1 MQRRLEPELM
11 DTQKEATEYDAMDFT
26 EVNNAFAR
34 EVIELVS
41 DRTEPLELLDIGTGT
56 ARIPILISQQR
67 PQWQIKAIDMAR
79 SMLEIG
85 QKNVADAGL
94 EKQIVLEFVD
104 AKQMPYRDANF
115 DLVISNSL
123 VHHLPN
129 PLSFFTEI
137 ARVLKSNGAILIR
150 DLIRPESESIMNAI
164 VDEIGLEY
172 NDLQKKSFRDSLHAA
187 FTLDEIEE
195 LIQAAG
201 LQDARVYQSSDRHW
215 TAKKQ
220 IKQR

>member
-1 MQRRLEPELM
+1 MQRILEPELM
-11 DTQKEATEYDAMDFT
+11 DTQEEATEYDAMDFT

-34 EVIELVS
+34 EVIELVN

-56 ARIPILISQQR
+56 ARIPILICQQR

-85 QKNVADAGL
+85 QKNIADAGL

-104 AKQMPYRDANF
+104 AKQMSYPDAKF

-137 ARVLKSNGAILIR
+137 ARVLKSNGGILIR
-150 DLIRPESESIMNAI
+150 DLIRPESESIINAL

-172 NDLQKKSFRDSLHAA
+172 DDRQK
-187 FTLDEIEE
+187 
-195 LIQAAG
+195 Q
-201 LQDARVYQSSDRHW
+201 
-215 TAKKQ
+215 
-220 IKQR
+220 

>member
-1 MQRRLEPELM
+1 MQRILEPELM
-11 DTQKEATEYDAMDFT
+11 DTQEEATEYDAMDFT
-26 EVNNAFAR
+26 EVNRAFAR
-34 EVIELVS
+34 DVVELVC
-41 DRTEPLELLDIGTGT
+41 DRIEPLELLDVGTGT
-56 ARIPILISQQR
+56 ARIPILICQQR

-85 QKNVADAGL
+85 KENVADAGL
-94 EKQIVLEFVD
+94 EKQIVLEVQN
-104 AKQMPYRDANF
+104 AKQMPYPDANF

-129 PLSFFTEI
+129 PLSFFQEI

-172 NDLQKKSFRDSLHAA
+172 DDRQKQLFRDSLHAA

-201 LQDARVYQSSDRHW
+201 WQDARVYQSSDRHW
-215 TAKKQ
+215 TAKKAN
-220 IKQR
+220 

>member
-1 MQRRLEPELM
+1 MQRILESELM
-11 DTQKEATEYDAMDFT
+11 DTQEEATEYDAMDFT

-34 EVIELVS
+34 EVIELVN

-67 PQWQIKAIDMAR
+67 PQWQIKAIDMAQ
-79 SMLEIG
+79 SMLKIG
-85 QKNVADAGL
+85 KKNVADAGL

-104 AKQMPYRDANF
+104 AKQMPYPDANF

-129 PLSFFTEI
+129 PLSFFQEI
-137 ARVLKSNGAILIR
+137 ARVLKPAGAILIR
-150 DLIRPESESIMNAI
+150 DLIRPESESIINAL

-172 NDLQKKSFRDSLHAA
+172 NDRQKQLFRDSLHAA
-187 FTLDEIEE
+187 FTLDEVEK

-201 LQDARVYQSSDRHW
+201 LQNVRVYQSSDRHW
-215 TAKKQ
+215 TAKKPN
-220 IKQR
+220 

>member
-1 MQRRLEPELM
+1 MQRILEPELM
-11 DTQKEATEYDAMDFT
+11 DTQEEATEYDAMDFR
-26 EVNNAFAR
+26 EVNHAFAR

-41 DRTEPLELLDIGTGT
+41 NRTEPLKLLDVGTGT

-67 PQWQIKAIDMAR
+67 PQWQIKAIDMAG

-94 EKQIVLEFVD
+94 EKQIILEFVD
-104 AKQMPYRDANF
+104 AKQMPYPDANF

-129 PLSFFTEI
+129 PLSFFQEI
-137 ARVLKSNGAILIR
+137 ARVLKPKGAILIR

-172 NDLQKKSFRDSLHAA
+172 DDRQKQLFRDSLHAA
-187 FTLDEIEE
+187 FTLDEIAE
-195 LIQAAG
+195 LIQAAD
-201 LQDARVYQSSDRHW
+201 LQDVKIYQSSDRHW
-215 TAKKQ
+215 TAKKE
-220 IKQR
+220 IK